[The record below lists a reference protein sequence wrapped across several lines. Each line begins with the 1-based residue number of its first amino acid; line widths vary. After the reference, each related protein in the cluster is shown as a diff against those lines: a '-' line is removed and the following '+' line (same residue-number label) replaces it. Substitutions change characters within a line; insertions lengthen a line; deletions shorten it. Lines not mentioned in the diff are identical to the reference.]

1 MRRLKNERG
10 AALLETAVVLPLVLL
25 VSVSI
30 FEFGRAYQVFQVMTN
45 AAREGARLAVLP
57 ASTDA
62 DVKTRVTDY
71 LTAGQI
77 QGADP
82 NWVSIDHTKTVS
94 IGGTGTAPATQVTVN
109 YPFNF
114 MVLNPVA
121 QLVVGKSAL
130 GGAFTMTTTALMRN
144 E

>member
-10 AALLETAVVLPLVLL
+10 AALLETAIVLPLVLL

-45 AAREGARLAVLP
+45 AAREGARIAVLP
-57 ASTDA
+57 GATD
-62 DVKTRVTDY
+62 DNIKQRVVDY

-77 QGADP
+77 ASATTD
-82 NWVSIDHTKTVS
+82 WVAVDHSQTVTS
-94 IGGTGTAPATQVTVN
+94 GTGVAQATAVTVN

-114 MVLNPVA
+114 IVLNPVA
-121 QLVVGKSAL
+121 QLVVPSTTL
-130 GGAFTMTTTALMRN
+130 GAAFTMTTSAVMRN

>member
-1 MRRLKNERG
+1 MRQLKNERG
-10 AALLETAVVLPLVLL
+10 SALLETAVVLPLVLL

-45 AAREGARLAVLP
+45 AAREGARIAVLP
-57 ASTDA
+57 GTTDA
-62 DVKTRVTDY
+62 DIKTRVTDY

-77 QGADP
+77 AGADP
-82 NWVSIDHTKTVS
+82 NWVLIDRNQTVS
-94 IGGTGTAPATQVTVN
+94 TGAGAAQATQVTVH

-121 QLVVGKSAL
+121 QLVVGQSAL